1 MTNAIVE
8 LCDRPTLFALMNT
21 ASTPRFFARR
31 MYFQRVTV
39 RSREDANRLGDQ
51 RDIHCFIKELR
62 VFSCLSPFRT
72 PVLVNV
78 TTVRLR
84 LGTTSGSTTDTCV
97 ANFLSR
103 FPNIRHLDI
112 CAGFGTVEALDRTLR
127 GVAAALLSLRLQFV
141 VKAPRGSPPVDRA
154 EFSRLRN
161 VAITSALQVPVLH
174 LLQGYLKPCGEN
186 LTHLALPESLGW
198 AEVVDVLKY
207 ATELEELTVEAIDDI
222 FTYRVFD
229 FPRLACLR

>member
-1 MTNAIVE
+1 M
-8 LCDRPTLFALMNT
+8 
-21 ASTPRFFARR
+21 
-31 MYFQRVTV
+31 
-39 RSREDANRLGDQ
+39 
-51 RDIHCFIKELR
+51 
-62 VFSCLSPFRT
+62 
-72 PVLVNV
+72 
-78 TTVRLR
+78 
-84 LGTTSGSTTDTCV
+84 
-97 ANFLSR
+97 
-103 FPNIRHLDI
+103 
-112 CAGFGTVEALDRTLR
+112 
-127 GVAAALLSLRLQFV
+127 
-141 VKAPRGSPPVDRA
+141 DRA

-174 LLQGYLKPCGEN
+174 LLQRYLKPCGEN